1 MELILKID
9 DKGRILIPA
18 KIRKMLNFD
27 RVVKIRVSDDKLIV
41 EAISDPIEK
50 LIETVIKG
58 STDIEEEINRLRRE
72 AEREAVKRVEERW
85 F

>member
-1 MELILKID
+1 MGID

-18 KIRKMLNFD
+18 NIRKMLNSD
-27 RVVKIRVSDDKLIV
+27 RVVKIRVVDNKLIV
-41 EAISDPIEK
+41 EAISDPVEK

-72 AEREAVKRVEERW
+72 AEKEAIKGVEERW